1 MTSCNP
7 LAYCNKTDSSMTI
20 DGLLPQ
26 LPRGV
31 RVFLACFVGALSI
44 GFYTGLAFVGQT
56 GATSRTGV
64 ETQYL
69 GNEDDEEAEVMVF
82 KKSPREMLT
91 IVHTHVLSMSLIF
104 LLLGVLVWACRL
116 PAGLKAFLT
125 IEPFF
130 SILATFGGLCLV
142 WAGWPY
148 WSYLVIF
155 SGSLMTLTFTLSA
168 GIVLYQLLRPGRRQ
182 TGI

>member
-1 MTSCNP
+1 M
-7 LAYCNKTDSSMTI
+7 KI
-20 DGLLPQ
+20 DGLLAQ

-31 RVFLACFVGALSI
+31 RVFLACFVVALSI
-44 GFYTGLAFVGQT
+44 GFYTGLAFFGQT
-56 GATSRTGV
+56 GSTNPSGV
-64 ETQYL
+64 ATQYL
-69 GNEDDEEAEVMVF
+69 GNEEDEEAEVMIF

-104 LLLGVLVWACRL
+104 LLLGALVWACRL

-125 IEPFF
+125 IEPFA
-130 SILATFGGLCLV
+130 SLLATFGGLCLV
-142 WAGWPY
+142 WAGWTG

-155 SGSLMTLTFTLSA
+155 SGGLMTLTYTVSA
-168 GIVLYQLLRPGRRQ
+168 CVVLYQLLLPGRPQ

>member
-1 MTSCNP
+1 MTSCRP
-7 LAYCNKTDSSMTI
+7 LACCNKTDSSMKI
-20 DGLLPQ
+20 DGLLTL

-31 RVFLACFVGALSI
+31 RVFLACFVVALSV

-56 GATSRTGV
+56 GSTSPSGV

-69 GNEDDEEAEVMVF
+69 GNEEDEEAEVMVF
-82 KKSPREMLT
+82 KKSPREMLS
-91 IVHTHVLSMSLIF
+91 IVHAHVLSMSLIF
-104 LLLGVLVWACRL
+104 LLLGALVWACRL

-125 IEPFF
+125 IEPFA
-130 SILATFGGLCLV
+130 SLLATFGGLCLV
-142 WAGWPY
+142 WLGWPG

-155 SGSLMTLTFTLSA
+155 SGSLMTLTFTVSA
-168 GIVLYQLLRPGRRQ
+168 SIVLYQLLWPGRLQ

>member
-1 MTSCNP
+1 MNP
-7 LAYCNKTDSSMTI
+7 
-20 DGLLPQ
+20 DGLLVR

-31 RVFLACFVGALSI
+31 RVFLACFVGVLSI

-56 GATSRTGV
+56 GATRPAGV

-104 LLLGVLVWACRL
+104 LLLGALVWACRL
-116 PAGLKAFLT
+116 PSGLKSFLT

-130 SILATFGGLCLV
+130 SIVATFGGLCLV
-142 WAGWPY
+142 WLGWPG
-148 WSYLVIF
+148 WSYLVVF
-155 SGSLMTLTFTLSA
+155 SGSLMTLTYTASA
-168 GIVLYQLLRPGRRQ
+168 GIVLYQLLFPARVQ
-182 TGI
+182 SGI